1 MEKIAILT
9 LYKKQQFYFAK
20 NMSTVLTIN
29 QIAKLLLK
37 YKIVEVRPN
46 EPFTYASGIKGPIYC
61 DARKIISHPELRKPI
76 ADAIANKIKESYPD
90 VEVIS
95 GVATGSI
102 ALAAWV
108 SEILNLP
115 MIYYRKPKGYGHN
128 NTIEGEFTKGQ
139 KVVVIEDVVS
149 TGGSCLNA
157 VDSLREGGLEVLGT
171 CFIYSHELQNAV
183 DNFASKECKYECLV
197 GFKDLIE
204 FSAQTNILNQ
214 DEVQSALK
222 WHENPS
228 AWGI

>member
-1 MEKIAILT
+1 
-9 LYKKQQFYFAK
+9 
-20 NMSTVLTIN
+20 MSTITKAEL
-29 QIAKLLLK
+29 AELLLK
-37 YKIVEVRPN
+37 YKIVELRPS
-46 EPFTYASGIKGPIYC
+46 EPFTFASGIKSPIYC
-61 DARKIISHPELRKPI
+61 DARKVISHPELRKPI
-76 ADAIANKIKESYPD
+76 ALAIANKIKESYPD

-128 NTIEGEFTKGQ
+128 NTIEGEFAKGQ

-157 VDSLREGGLEVLGT
+157 VDSLRESELNVLGT

-183 DNFASKECKYECLV
+183 DNFAAKDCKYECLV
-197 GFKDLIE
+197 GFKDLIKYAE
-204 FSAQTNILNQ
+204 QNNILTS
-214 DEVQSALK
+214 EEEISALK